1 MNRHL
6 VKTNSTGYFFLVAAS
21 IVVVLTGIKSAVPI
35 VVPFILSVFIAI
47 ILTPYYNWL
56 NAKKSPQILSLFIV
70 LLSFVGLLSLMG
82 VLLGT
87 SIQNFSSNLP
97 SYSEQLKIQ
106 LAGFFDFL
114 LSVGIE
120 VPEEEI
126 TKMLNPAMIMTFA
139 AGTLKSVGSTI
150 TNSFVILLMV
160 IFMITEAGDFV
171 KKLANHG
178 RDGSTLSHVEE
189 ITAKIKHYMAL
200 KTVISLATGTIV
212 TIMLSFFGLDYA
224 FLWGVVAFL
233 FNFIP
238 NIGSIIAAIPA
249 IMLSLIQLGF
259 LETSIIALGYM
270 LINTIIGSMIE
281 PKVMG
286 KGLGLSTL
294 VVFLSLIFWGW
305 ILGPVGMLLSI
316 PLTIMA
322 KIALYA
328 DENTRFFAELLG
340 PASDLKGR

>member
-1 MNRHL
+1 MNKHL
-6 VKTNSTGYFFLVAAS
+6 IKTNTAGYYFLVAAA
-21 IVVVLTGIKSAVPI
+21 IVVVISGIKAAAPI

-56 NAKKSPQILSLFIV
+56 NSKKSPQVLSLVIV
-70 LLSFVGLLSLMG
+70 LLTFVGVLSLMG

-87 SIQNFSSNLP
+87 SIQNFSANLP
-97 SYSEQLKIQ
+97 SYEIQLKIQ
-106 LAGFFDFL
+106 LADFFNFL
-114 LSVGIE
+114 LTIGID
-120 VPEEEI
+120 VPEDEI
-126 TKMLNPAMIMTFA
+126 TKMLDPAMIMRFA
-139 AGTLKSVGSTI
+139 AGTLKSVGATI

-160 IFMITEAGDFV
+160 VFMITEAGDFV
-171 KKLANHG
+171 KKLSG
-178 RDGSTLSHVEE
+178 REDNRGPSHIDE

-200 KTVISLATGTIV
+200 KTVISLVTGTIV
-212 TIMLSFFGLDYA
+212 TIMLSVFGLDYA
-224 FLWGVVAFL
+224 FLWGVIAFL

-249 IMLSLIQLGF
+249 IMLSIIQLGF
-259 LETSIIALGYM
+259 IDTGLIATGYM
-270 LINTIIGSMIE
+270 IINTLIGSMVE

-294 VVFLSLIFWGW
+294 IVFLSLIFWGW
-305 ILGPVGMLLSI
+305 VLGPVGMLLSI

-322 KIALYA
+322 KIVLYA

-340 PASDLKGR
+340 PSDGK